1 MREWEPDER
10 APDTE
15 RAESGSIR
23 EVRGEMRTPF
33 TNLDLSGHHP
43 LAQEKE
49 K

>member
-1 MREWEPDER
+1 MRGHQILRELRVE
-10 APDTE
+10 
-15 RAESGSIR
+15 GIR
-23 EVRGEMRTPF
+23 EVRGEMRTHF